1 MSFAKLISKQRE
13 LIVYC
18 LIGCTGA
25 SLDFAVYSVLTR
37 CVALHYQLANFIGV
51 SCGILNNFFL
61 NYYFNFKARG
71 HLPAR
76 LASFYAVG
84 MVGCAMSAF
93 LLWLLIGRMHLN
105 AIAAKLCTIAFV
117 TVVQFCM
124 NKLLTF
130 RRTSPMKEKVHV

>member
-1 MSFAKLISKQRE
+1 M
-13 LIVYC
+13 
-18 LIGCTGA
+18 
-25 SLDFAVYSVLTR
+25 DFAIYSALTR
-37 CVALHYQLANFIGV
+37 CFALHYQLANFIGV
-51 SCGILNNFFL
+51 SCGIVNNFFL

-93 LLWLLIGRMHLN
+93 LLWLLVGWMHLN

-124 NKLLTF
+124 NKLVTF
-130 RRTSPMKEKVHV
+130 RITGSMKEEDYV

>member
-1 MSFAKLISKQRE
+1 M
-13 LIVYC
+13 
-18 LIGCTGA
+18 
-25 SLDFAVYSVLTR
+25 DFAVYSVLTR